1 MRPLLLKVMV
11 NKNIIFSEIV
21 TLMQHSFKN
30 IDFHLLNEVLTELQT
45 ALTGMMRM
53 HEVYVRVT
61 NARLE
66 AMEAQIKA
74 AVGTP
79 ATPKDPNAP
88 GVEL

>member
-1 MRPLLLKVMV
+1 MTFDRTDMLDKKVDA
-11 NKNIIFSEIV
+11 IASE
-21 TLMQHSFKN
+21 F
-30 IDFHLLNEVLTELQT
+30 NEVLTELQT